1 MKYLWVVSEVI
12 EENRLYKCR
21 QYYVDGSGEIEIG
34 ASGDINDSSVRL
46 KTDAGTYE
54 LRSSPLQDLDTRH
67 TAQIVKEFI
76 VDIIAG
82 IVTRALAPLVQI
94 AMRSAVREILPD
106 VLNSASDTLSSA
118 LGNFVTNGTSE
129 ASNNQNGTV
138 ESNVQPGN

>member
-1 MKYLWVVSEVI
+1 M
-12 EENRLYKCR
+12 
-21 QYYVDGSGEIEIG
+21 
-34 ASGDINDSSVRL
+34 
-46 KTDAGTYE
+46 
-54 LRSSPLQDLDTRH
+54 QDLDTRH

-118 LGNFVTNGTSE
+118 LGNFVTNGNSE
-129 ASNNQNGTV
+129 ASNNRNGTV
-138 ESNVQPGN
+138 ESNAQPGN